1 MTTSQKPLM
10 DKIINCPNLTS
21 GNTACS
27 TIIGQQS
34 GCRMQ
39 VPEPWNG
46 DIENAEVLFLG
57 TNPALNI
64 DEVYPSKDASWNSWV
79 KMGQNTSALWDLP
92 EAEKFFEG
100 RFGRAICP
108 ATNTLYNI
116 PCAGLQLNELNNSSF
131 YYKPVRNSYWS
142 IYYLIS
148 KIINPNCQDWSFIV
162 SDFVHCKGPKNNG
175 IAPALNVCGC
185 YTLEIIRKFVN
196 NNNEEKHSIV
206 IVGSTKGF
214 LKMELDFL
222 DKNIDSKSQPQ
233 AVGCFR
239 NGKQTIF
246 KSDYVI
252 FGKHVDLYTNFP
264 APSGSNRASC
274 PVTFN
279 GVTFSW

>member
-1 MTTSQKPLM
+1 MTPSQKQLM
-10 DKIINCPNLTS
+10 DNIINCPNLTS

-79 KMGQNTSALWDLP
+79 KMGQNTSALWNLP

-100 RFGRAICP
+100 RFGKAICP
-108 ATNTLYNI
+108 ASNTLYNI

-148 KIINPNCQDWSFIV
+148 KIINPNCPDWSFIV
-162 SDFVHCKGPKNNG
+162 SDFVHCKGPKNKG
-175 IAPALNVCGC
+175 IVPALCAC
-185 YTLEIIRKFVN
+185 QYYTLKIIEEFVKN
-196 NNNEEKHSIV
+196 KATTHSIV
-206 IVGSTKGF
+206 IIGGNKRILNEELAVLNPI
-214 LKMELDFL
+214 LK
-222 DKNIDSKSQPQ
+222 NKSQSCP
-233 AVGCFR
+233 VGTYKSGHDIISKVTCTIL
-239 NGKQTIF
+239 GKQ
-246 KSDYVI
+246 
-252 FGKHVDLYTNFP
+252 VDLYTNFP